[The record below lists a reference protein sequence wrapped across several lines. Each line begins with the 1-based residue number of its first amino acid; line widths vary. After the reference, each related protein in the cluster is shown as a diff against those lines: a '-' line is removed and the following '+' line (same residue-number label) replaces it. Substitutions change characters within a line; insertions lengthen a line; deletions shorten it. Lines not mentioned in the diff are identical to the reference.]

1 MELRYRQE
9 VTVGTLVIIAVA
21 LFIAG
26 SIWLSGRTLG
36 HGEYTHIKFGQ
47 VGNLKVGVPVLIAG
61 VHVGKVERIEL
72 TAHDSVLVSVSLAE
86 SVHPRIDASATIIAI
101 SALGDAAI
109 SFKPGEAAQPL
120 PRDGVIQG
128 TMQPGL
134 ADMAVTLGA
143 RADSV
148 LMAAQR
154 ILSQQTAKDL
164 QGTLNAMQRMM
175 NMLSQRL
182 PASTEEATRTMAS
195 LRSLSDHL
203 DSLIGMP
210 GFAHGL
216 SNLDSVTANLGTLTG
231 QLTHTS
237 ASLDTLLAAINHG
250 EGTLGKLASDSGLY
264 NDLRH
269 TLQSVRALTDTIAR
283 NPGKV
288 TVQLKVF

>member
-26 SIWLSGRTLG
+26 SVWLSGRTIG
-36 HGEYTHIKFGQ
+36 RGEFTHIRFSQ
-47 VGNLKVGVPVLIAG
+47 VGNLKVGVPVLVAG

-72 TAHDSVLVSVSLAE
+72 TPHDSVMVSVSLAKDLE
-86 SVHPRIDASATIIAI
+86 PKIDASAQIISI

-109 SFKPGEAAQPL
+109 SLRPGESAKPL
-120 PRDGVIQG
+120 PRDGIIPG

-134 ADMAVTLGA
+134 TDLATTLGA

-148 LMAAQR
+148 LLAAQH
-154 ILSQQTAKDL
+154 ILNQETARNL
-164 QGTLNAMQRMM
+164 QLTLAAMQRMM
-175 NMLSQRL
+175 TLLADRM

-195 LRSLSDHL
+195 LRQLSERL
-203 DSLIGMP
+203 DSLLALP
-210 GFAHGL
+210 GFARGL
-216 SNLDSVTANLGTLTG
+216 ANLDSVTASLGTLTG

-250 EGTLGKLASDSGLY
+250 QGTLGKLASDTGLY
-264 NDLRH
+264 NDLRG

-283 NPGKV
+283 NPGKL
-288 TVQLKVF
+288 TVQIKVF